1 LDTVEKRH
9 VSNETDYA
17 RREGNAG
24 DRLRVQ
30 PMTYV
35 QLSFDDIAD
44 EFVPK
49 VRVKPEKEKASFSD
63 PAFASNKVLPIHQ
76 WVPWIAGFA
85 SEFVGQAIDR
95 YVSGSGV
102 VLDTFAGVGTTLVEA
117 LLRGKRGI
125 GFEINPYAALA
136 ARVKVNAH
144 SISPSALQEA
154 IAAFYQFY
162 KARVTNGYV
171 PNSAPPPG
179 FKGRAEFYSPKVLRK
194 VLIIQDYIAT
204 LPEGE
209 LSDLFRVAFAS
220 TMVRYSNYSY
230 EPSLGRRA
238 SAGKED
244 ILDWPVAQT
253 VLAKL
258 QEMLEDITWLHS
270 RLARDVPSGEVIQ
283 DSFFHYEQYLAPASV
298 DLIVTSPPYL
308 NNYHY
313 NRNTRPQ
320 LYWLGYAHKPKDFNQ
335 LEQAN
340 FGKYWQTVRELERV
354 ELEDAVPG
362 SDLAAKIEMLRGLN
376 VEKGIYGGNGWAN
389 YAATYFND
397 CRKFARGIRYVLK
410 PGSTALVVIGNSI
423 LQGVMLPTDKYF
435 GEIAVAEGLE
445 VVDIHIPRPTRVGN
459 SIIQSDVRVEK
470 AEDKH
475 TLYEAVVELRRG

>member
-1 LDTVEKRH
+1 M
-9 VSNETDYA
+9 
-17 RREGNAG
+17 EGIAG
-24 DRLRVQ
+24 DHPRVQ

-35 QLSFDDIAD
+35 QRSFADIAD

-49 VRVKPEKEKASFSD
+49 VRVKPEKEKTSFSD

-95 YVSGSGV
+95 YVPGSGV

-144 SISPSALQEA
+144 SISLNALQEA
-154 IAAFYQFY
+154 IVAFAQFY
-162 KARVTNGYV
+162 KARVMNGYM
-171 PNSAPPPG
+171 PSSTEPPG
-179 FKGRAEFYSPKVLRK
+179 FKGRAEFYSPKVLCK

-204 LPEGE
+204 LPAGE
-209 LSDLFRVAFAS
+209 LRDLFRIAFAS

-230 EPSLGRRA
+230 EPSLGRRT

-244 ILDWPVAQT
+244 ILDWPVEQT

-258 QEMLEDITWLHS
+258 QEMYKDIFWFYA
-270 RLARDVPSGEVIQ
+270 RLPQNVPSAEVIQ
-283 DSFFHYEQYLAPASV
+283 DSFFRYEQYLAPASV

-320 LYWLGYAHKPKDFNQ
+320 LYWLGYAHNPKDFNQ

-354 ELEDAVPG
+354 ELEVVLPG
-362 SDLAAKIEMLRGLN
+362 SDLVANIEMLRGL
-376 VEKGIYGGNGWAN
+376 KADRGIYGGNGWAN

-397 CRKFARGIRYVLK
+397 CRRFAQGIRYVLK

-423 LQGVMLPTDKYF
+423 IQGVMLPTDRYF
-435 GEIAVAEGLE
+435 GEIAEAEGLE
-445 VVDIHIPRPTRVGN
+445 LVDIHVPRPTRVGN

-475 TLYEAVVELRRG
+475 TLYEAVVELRRR

>member
-1 LDTVEKRH
+1 
-9 VSNETDYA
+9 
-17 RREGNAG
+17 
-24 DRLRVQ
+24 
-30 PMTYV
+30 MTYV
-35 QLSFDDIAD
+35 QQSFDDIAD

-49 VRVKPEKEKASFSD
+49 VGVKAEQEKFAFSD
-63 PAFASNKVLPIHQ
+63 PAFASNKVLPVHQ

-85 SEFVGQAIDR
+85 SEFVGEAIDR
-95 YVSGSGV
+95 YVSEAGI

-117 LLRGKRGI
+117 LLRGKKGI
-125 GFEINPYAALA
+125 GFEINPYAAMA

-144 SISPSALQEA
+144 SISPNALQEA
-154 IAAFYQFY
+154 ITAFRQFY
-162 KARVTNGYV
+162 EARVTNGYV
-171 PNSAPPPG
+171 PSSVAPPG
-179 FKGRAEFYSPKVLRK
+179 FKGRTEFYSPNVLRK

-209 LSDLFRVAFAS
+209 LRDLFRVAFAS

-244 ILDWPVAQT
+244 ILDWPVEQT
-253 VLAKL
+253 VVAKL
-258 QEMLEDITWLHS
+258 REMLKDIIWLRT
-270 RLARDVPSGEVIQ
+270 RLPQNVQSGEVIQ

-298 DLIVTSPPYL
+298 DLIVTSPPYM

-320 LYWLGYAHKPKDFNQ
+320 LYWLGYAEKPKDFNQ

-354 ELEDAVPG
+354 ELEAVVPE
-362 SDLAAKIEMLRGLN
+362 SDLAANIEMLRGLK

-397 CRKFARGIRYVLK
+397 CRRFARGIRYVLK

-423 LQGVMLPTDKYF
+423 LQGIMLPTDKYF
-435 GEIAVAEGLE
+435 GEIAQAEGLE
-445 VVDIHIPRPTRVGN
+445 LVDIHIPRLTRVGN

-470 AEDKH
+470 AGAKH

>member
-1 LDTVEKRH
+1 MTEGKGHTD
-9 VSNETDYA
+9 NMPETQSTKYLQ
-17 RREGNAG
+17 R
-24 DRLRVQ
+24 
-30 PMTYV
+30 
-35 QLSFDDIAD
+35 SFADIAD

-49 VRVKPEKEKASFSD
+49 VKGKTEKEKFSFSD
-63 PAFASNKVLPIHQ
+63 PAFASNKVLPVHQ

-95 YVSGSGV
+95 YIAGSGV
-102 VLDTFAGVGTTLVEA
+102 VLDPFAGVGTTLVEA

-144 SISPSALQEA
+144 SISPNALQET
-154 IAAFYQFY
+154 IAAFCQFY
-162 KARVTNGYV
+162 EVRAANGYV
-171 PNSAPPPG
+171 PNAMAPSG
-179 FKGRAEFYSPKVLRK
+179 FKGRTEFYSPKVLRK
-194 VLIIQDYIAT
+194 VLILQDYIST

-209 LSDLFRVAFAS
+209 LRNLFRIAFAS

-244 ILDWPVAQT
+244 ILDWPVEQT
-253 VLAKL
+253 ILAKL
-258 QEMLEDITWLHS
+258 QEMYEDILWLHT
-270 RLARDVPSGEVIQ
+270 RFLHDMQPGEVIQ
-283 DSFFHYEQYLAPASV
+283 DNFFHYEQYFAPASV
-298 DLIVTSPPYL
+298 DLIVTSPPYM

-320 LYWLGYAHKPKDFNQ
+320 LYWLGYVNKPKDFAQ

-340 FGKYWQTVRELERV
+340 FGKYWQTVRELKRV
-354 ELEDAVPG
+354 ELEVILPG
-362 SDLAAKIEMLRGLN
+362 SDLAANIEKLRGLN

-397 CRKFARGIRYVLK
+397 CRKLACGIRYVLK
-410 PGSTALVVIGNSI
+410 PGSTALIVIGNSI
-423 LQGVMLPTDKYF
+423 LQGVMIPTDKYF
-435 GEIAVAEGLE
+435 GEIAQAEGLE
-445 VVDIHIPRPTRVGN
+445 LVNIHIPRPTRVGN

-470 AEDKH
+470 ADDKH
-475 TLYEAVVELRRG
+475 TLYEAVVELRRR